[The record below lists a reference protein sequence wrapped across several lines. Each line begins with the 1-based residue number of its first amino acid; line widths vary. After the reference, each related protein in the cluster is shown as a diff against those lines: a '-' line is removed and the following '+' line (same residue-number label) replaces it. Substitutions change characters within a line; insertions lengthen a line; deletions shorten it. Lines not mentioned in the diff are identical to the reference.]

1 MSGKL
6 DINLVHIWEHVS
18 EAGSEDDAAA
28 KHGEAGEQGHHGGRP
43 QKRVNIIRFFGLLSQ
58 TCWLSI

>member
-6 DINLVHIWEHVS
+6 DINLVHIWEHVG

-28 KHGEAGEQGHHGGRP
+28 KHGEAGEQSHHGGGL
-43 QKRVNIIRFFGLLSQ
+43 QKQ
-58 TCWLSI
+58 K